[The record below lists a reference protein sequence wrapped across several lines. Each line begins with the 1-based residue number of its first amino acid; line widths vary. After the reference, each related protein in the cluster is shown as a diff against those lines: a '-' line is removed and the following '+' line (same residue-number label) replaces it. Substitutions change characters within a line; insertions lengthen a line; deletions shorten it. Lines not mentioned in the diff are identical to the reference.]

1 MPMLREAIEG
11 HVDLEA
17 YSRQIIEEF
26 SAGTID
32 LPSAK
37 GNLIIVLEV
46 AMGGEQTDAC
56 RQKLGG
62 FAGDLLSH
70 VEAEEIDTETAASDL
85 IGMIR
90 AAKAKDPSFNE
101 LLDIGEE

>member
-1 MPMLREAIEG
+1 MGMLREAIEG

-17 YSRQIIEEF
+17 YSRHIIEEF
-26 SAGTID
+26 SAGTMD

-37 GNLIIVLEV
+37 GNLVIVMEV

-56 RQKLGG
+56 RQKLGR
-62 FAGDLLSH
+62 FVGDLLAH
-70 VEAEEIDTETAASDL
+70 VESDEIDTETATSDL
-85 IGMIR
+85 ISMIQ

-101 LLDIGEE
+101 LLDVGGE